1 MLQVLHPECATGKIT
16 PLAYDF
22 VLYCSII
29 FSKTLISL
37 VSQNDGAVITLTEGL
52 QMSQFYFAL
61 LKADRGI

>member
-1 MLQVLHPECATGKIT
+1 MLQVLHPEYATGKIT

-37 VSQNDGAVITLTEGL
+37 VTQNDDAVITLTEGL

-61 LKADRGI
+61 LKADCGI